1 MFVALLAFYSRISDP
16 RFGGTYMTLL
26 NTLSNLGN
34 AWSTFAV
41 LRVVDLLTFRECS
54 FDSKNDCSTLDLQ
67 NVSYSQFFHE
77 LIIAILFF
85 GFTVSEYNK

>member
-34 AWSTFAV
+34 AWATFTA
-41 LRVVDLLTFRECS
+41 LGMVDLLTFKECS
-54 FDSKNDCSTLDLQ
+54 FNSKNDCSTLDLQ
-67 NVSYSQFFHE
+67 NVSYSEFVYQLIMTIVFFW
-77 LIIAILFF
+77 
-85 GFTVSEYNK
+85 Y

>member
-34 AWSTFAV
+34 AWATFTA
-41 LRVVDLLTFRECS
+41 LGMVDLLTFKECS
-54 FDSKNDCSTLDLQ
+54 FDSRNDCSTLDLQ
-67 NVSYSQFFHE
+67 NVSYSEFVYQLIMTVVFF
-77 LIIAILFF
+77 
-85 GFTVSEYNK
+85 